1 MTIRASATSSGRDIS
16 LNDMSREVAGGGQ
29 SNARYSDEGLAGF
42 EAGDAP
48 MMPPENGATTTPALG
63 AELITDNLMTGSPEE
78 APRSSADT
86 VRTHATF
93 ERQFVAPPRDNSIL
107 APRPGGLPYRA
118 AKRAFDVAFSA
129 AIVVAGLVPGALLCA
144 AIALDS
150 PGGPF
155 FRQER
160 VGKGGKHIR
169 IWKFRT
175 MVSDAHEHPERYMTH
190 EQLET
195 WEREQKLDDDPR
207 VTRIG
212 RFLRKYSIDEFPQF
226 LNVLAGN
233 LSVIG
238 PRPITDEELLEF
250 GDGQGEFLSC
260 KPGITG
266 WWQVT
271 DRNDATWENGERQ
284 MLELFYVRHASLA
297 LDLRIFVRTFK
308 AMFGG
313 TGK

>member
-1 MTIRASATSSGRDIS
+1 MAAKEVTESNGPAGAALIAQAMGRREGAGR
-16 LNDMSREVAGGGQ
+16 MSELM
-29 SNARYSDEGLAGF
+29 SNADVR
-42 EAGDAP
+42 P
-48 MMPPENGATTTPALG
+48 
-63 AELITDNLMTGSPEE
+63 DNAKAQVDVKANQSVSVARGE
-78 APRSSADT
+78 
-86 VRTHATF
+86 
-93 ERQFVAPPRDNSIL
+93 FVAPPRDDSVP
-107 APRPGGLPYRA
+107 APRPGGLPYRTV
-118 AKRAFDVAFSA
+118 KRAFDVAFSA
-129 AIVVAGLVPGALLCA
+129 AVVAAGLVPGALLCA
-144 AIALDS
+144 AVALDS
-150 PGGPF
+150 PGAPF

-175 MVSDAHEHPERYMTH
+175 MVPDAHEHPERYMTR

-195 WEREQKLDDDPR
+195 WEREQKLDEDPR

-226 LNVLAGN
+226 LNVLAGD

-271 DRNDATWENGERQ
+271 DRNDATWANGDRQ

>member
-1 MTIRASATSSGRDIS
+1 MNLPIGGS
-16 LNDMSREVAGGGQ
+16 LDNGDVSLTVTAKEVTE
-29 SNARYSDEGLAGF
+29 SNS
-42 EAGDAP
+42 P
-48 MMPPENGATTTPALG
+48 VGATLIAQAMDRREG
-63 AELITDNLMTGSPEE
+63 AGRCPEE
-78 APRSSADT
+78 ASRSSADT
-86 VRTHATF
+86 VGTHATF
-93 ERQFVAPPRDNSIL
+93 ERGQFVAPPRDNSIL
-107 APRPGGLPYRA
+107 APKRGGLLYRA
-118 AKRAFDVAFSA
+118 VKRAFDVAFSA
-129 AIVVAGLVPGALLCA
+129 AVVAAGLVPGAFLCA

-150 PGGPF
+150 PGAPF

-160 VGKGGKHIR
+160 VGKGGNHIR

-175 MVSDAHEHPERYMTH
+175 MVPDAHEHPERYMTR

-226 LNVLAGN
+226 LNVLAGD

-271 DRNDATWENGERQ
+271 DRNDATWANGDRQ
-284 MLELFYVRHASLA
+284 MLELFYVRHASIA

-308 AMFGG
+308 TMAGG

>member
-1 MTIRASATSSGRDIS
+1 MAAK
-16 LNDMSREVAGGGQ
+16 EVTE
-29 SNARYSDEGLAGF
+29 SNAPVGAALVAQAMDRREGAGRC
-42 EAGDAP
+42 
-48 MMPPENGATTTPALG
+48 
-63 AELITDNLMTGSPEE
+63 PEE
-78 APRSSADT
+78 ASRSSADT
-86 VRTHATF
+86 VGTHATF
-93 ERQFVAPPRDNSIL
+93 ERGQFVAPPRDNSIL
-107 APRPGGLPYRA
+107 APKRGGLLYRA
-118 AKRAFDVAFSA
+118 VKRAFDVAFSA
-129 AIVVAGLVPGALLCA
+129 AVVAAGLVPGAFLCA

-150 PGGPF
+150 PGAPF

-160 VGKGGKHIR
+160 VGKGGNHIR

-175 MVSDAHEHPERYMTH
+175 MVPDAHEHPERYMTR

-226 LNVLAGN
+226 LNVLAGD

-271 DRNDATWENGERQ
+271 DRNDATWANGDRQ
-284 MLELFYVRHASLA
+284 MLELFYVRHASIA

-308 AMFGG
+308 TMAGG